1 MARSLQ
7 TRRGGPSANGNERA
21 EVPQGRQGQ
30 SRPGGAPVRRKS
42 AKVGKRVNPAYT
54 QVSALVMKDVKGQ
67 VDLARAQARM
77 ATGRNV
83 EFSEVV
89 NMLLAHFAIEGVTLE
104 ELEDS
109 LRQFQEG

>member
-1 MARSLQ
+1 
-7 TRRGGPSANGNERA
+7 
-21 EVPQGRQGQ
+21 
-30 SRPGGAPVRRKS
+30 
-42 AKVGKRVNPAYT
+42 VGKRVNPAYT

>member
-1 MARSLQ
+1 
-7 TRRGGPSANGNERA
+7 
-21 EVPQGRQGQ
+21 
-30 SRPGGAPVRRKS
+30 
-42 AKVGKRVNPAYT
+42 
-54 QVSALVMKDVKGQ
+54 
-67 VDLARAQARM
+67 M